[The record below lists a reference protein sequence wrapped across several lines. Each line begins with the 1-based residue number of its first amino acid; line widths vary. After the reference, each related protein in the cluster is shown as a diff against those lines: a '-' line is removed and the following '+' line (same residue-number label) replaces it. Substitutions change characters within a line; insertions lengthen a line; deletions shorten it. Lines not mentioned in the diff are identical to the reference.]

1 MYHHYKPFRNFVR
14 QLDRTVALRQI
25 YYLSQN
31 IQYGKPLPVQFAQ
44 LSPKG
49 IASIKDVVYQWELD
63 VLARE
68 VILNAGTGG
77 GKDLFN
83 VKDFRTAIGH
93 IRRLQDRQI
102 EGRLQTMI
110 YQELHRLFQLQFPWQ
125 SKAVELRLSRFLR
138 MFKCPDVEN
147 VLMAALGL
155 TVKEIYII
163 GGAIAGSFL
172 TKDIYD
178 LNADFSGFGIESDR
192 RDKFFGYISA
202 GVNEV
207 RVSAESLQEY
217 NENWSYT
224 LNPLRRTPL
233 VSISAQAPNIV
244 ICPIPEFILLRISEG
259 LHYDLVNVGDFNNAY
274 GKSFER
280 YVGEISS
287 ELVSHLG
294 ITAKAGQEY
303 WVGKKVKKHGVDWYM
318 YDASA
323 VMLIECKT
331 KGLKLDARY
340 KLEENDLHAEIE
352 LLAKF
357 VVQNYKNLI
366 DIQAGYTPWD
376 PEGRK
381 LYPVVV
387 TLSNWYLHGQAVTQ
401 HLEDTVLT
409 LLDNS
414 QIDRKVVNVNP
425 YTIMSIEEYE
435 VAIQVIGKV
444 GVDKFFDEI
453 SKSDYKGW
461 MVSPFMESCFP
472 DEVSGVSYDYLR
484 SEITSIQKEM
494 ESKLNGTRQ

>member
-1 MYHHYKPFRNFVR
+1 MYHYYKPFRNFLR

-25 YYLSQN
+25 YYFSQN
-31 IQYGKPLPVQFAQ
+31 IQYAKPLPVQFAG
-44 LSPKG
+44 LNPKG
-49 IASIKDVVYQWELD
+49 IASIKDLVFQWELD

-68 VILNAGTGG
+68 VILNAGSGG
-77 GKDLFN
+77 SKDLFN
-83 VKDFRTAIGH
+83 VQDFRIAIGH

-138 MFKCPDVEN
+138 MFKCPDVES
-147 VLMAALGL
+147 VLLAEFGL
-155 TVKEIYII
+155 TVKEIYIV

-172 TKDIYD
+172 ERDIYD
-178 LNADFSGFGIESDR
+178 LNTDFSSFGIDKHR

-202 GVNEV
+202 GMDEV
-207 RVSAESLQEY
+207 REIATTRQEY

-233 VSISAQAPNIV
+233 VSISPQAPNIV
-244 ICPIPEFILLRISEG
+244 ICPIPEFILSRISEA
-259 LHYDLVNVGDFNNAY
+259 LHYDLINVGNFNGAY
-274 GKSFER
+274 GRSFER
-280 YVGEISS
+280 YVGEISN

-294 ITAKAGQEY
+294 IVAEAGQEY
-303 WVGKKVKKHGVDWYM
+303 FVGKNKKHGVDWQL

-323 VMLIECKT
+323 AMLIECKT

-340 KLEENDLHAEIE
+340 KLEEADLIAEVE

-357 VVQNYKNLI
+357 VFQNYKNLI
-366 DIQAGYTPWD
+366 DIEAGYTKWNPD
-376 PEGRK
+376 GRR

-387 TLSNWYLHGQAVTQ
+387 TLSNWYLHGQSVTQ
-401 HLEDTVLT
+401 RLEDTVLT
-409 LLDNS
+409 LLDNAN
-414 QIDRKVVNVNP
+414 IDREIVEVSP

-472 DEVSGVSYDYLR
+472 KEVSGVSYDYLR

-494 ESKLNGTRQ
+494 ESKLNVPRL